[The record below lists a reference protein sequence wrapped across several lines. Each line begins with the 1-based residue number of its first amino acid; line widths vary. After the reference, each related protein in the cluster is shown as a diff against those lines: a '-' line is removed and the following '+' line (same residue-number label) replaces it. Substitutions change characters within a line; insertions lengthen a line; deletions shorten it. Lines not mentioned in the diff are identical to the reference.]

1 MYFTNFQ
8 VDNSAENENCVTND
22 IEPNVCVSSESSDN
36 QGLHSEQVK
45 KFLQTFTVIG
55 ILF

>member
-45 KFLQTFTVIG
+45 NFLQTFTVIG